1 MPIEISSN
9 LLPRNG
15 NKFYLLEDTYLRGG
29 LRVTE
34 SASERDS
41 IDPDSLKAGMLVV
54 TADDMKLWQ
63 LNADLETWRE
73 FKTGGGGGEGAPRSS
88 ASHTVPE
95 IPSFSYAD
103 FSLPLGNGVIV
114 YRLWVDKPCTVEV
127 HSTPD
132 RVDTNPFRFIAKE
145 GYLEDDGSAELQDGT
160 IVRNRRYH
168 IWANLEEEPSGSVF
182 FRILNPEEDVLTVTV
197 NVLYKPFES

>member
-15 NKFYLLEDTYLRGG
+15 NKFYLLEDTYFRGG

-34 SASERDS
+34 DASERDS

-63 LNADLETWRE
+63 LNEDLETWRE
-73 FKTGGGGGEGAPRSS
+73 FKTGEGGEGAPRSS
-88 ASHTVPE
+88 VSYTVPG
-95 IPSFSYAD
+95 IPSYSYAD
-103 FSLPLGNGVIV
+103 FSLPLGNGVVV
-114 YRLWVDKPCTVEV
+114 YRLWVDQPCTVEV

-132 RVDTNPFRFIAKE
+132 RVDTNPFRFIARE
-145 GYLEDDGSAELQDGT
+145 DYLEDDGSAELQDGT

-168 IWANLEEEPSGSVF
+168 IWANLEDEPSGNVF
-182 FRILNPEEDVLTVTV
+182 FRILNPVEEELTVTV